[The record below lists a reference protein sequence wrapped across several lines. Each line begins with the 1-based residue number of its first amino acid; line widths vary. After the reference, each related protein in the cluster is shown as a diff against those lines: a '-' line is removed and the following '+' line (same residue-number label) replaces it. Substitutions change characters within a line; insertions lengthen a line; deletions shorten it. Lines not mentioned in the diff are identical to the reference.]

1 MHWLLRGSKVKIPHF
16 SRKGRARNGAPSVNM
31 MNKMVV
37 ANLVHRPTRSFI
49 AMSAI
54 ALEVTMILLVV
65 ALFYGLLNG
74 SKESQLGVGADLM
87 VTPPGASAIIGLSG
101 APISIKVGDVLR
113 RVPHVVAAV
122 PAIWWFT
129 QKPPEIIYGIDVTS
143 YDTLPPKFRYL
154 SGGPFQGPY
163 DVIIDDYL
171 ARMNHLKVGDK
182 IEILAHDF
190 RISGIVPHGKGCR
203 KCLPLETLQ
212 DLVSAEG
219 RVSAFYLKLDD
230 PANLAEVEKAIQGTR
245 GMENYSVRSME
256 EYLSMMT
263 PDNLPGFDLAIKI
276 VIGVSVVVGFLVI
289 FQSMYTAVM
298 ERTREIGI
306 LKSLGASKWYIVN
319 VVLRETVLLA
329 IAGIVVGIL
338 LSAATRR
345 AIMFEKPVLRLFWS
359 NAWVVKASV
368 IAVIGALA
376 GALYPALKAAQRD
389 PIDALAYE

>member
-1 MHWLLRGSKVKIPHF
+1 
-16 SRKGRARNGAPSVNM
+16 M

-37 ANLVHRPTRSFI
+37 ANLVHRPTRSLI
-49 AMSAI
+49 ATSAI
-54 ALEVTMILLVV
+54 ALEVTMILMVV

-87 VTPPGASAIIGLSG
+87 VMPPGSSGLIGMSG
-101 APISIKVGDVLR
+101 APISVKVGDVLR
-113 RVPHVVAAV
+113 KVPHVVAAV
-122 PAIWWFT
+122 PVIWAFT
-129 QKPPEIIYGIDVTS
+129 QKPVEIIYGIDLAS
-143 YDTLPPKFRYL
+143 YDDLPPKFRYL

-163 DVIIDDYL
+163 DVIVDDFF
-171 ARMNHLKVGDK
+171 AGMNNNKVGDN
-182 IEILAHDF
+182 IVILNHDF
-190 RISGIVPHGKGCR
+190 RICGIVPHGKGGR
-203 KCLPLETLQ
+203 KFLPLATIQ
-212 DLVSAEG
+212 DLLGDQGKTSV
-219 RVSAFYLKLDD
+219 FYVKVDD
-230 PANLAEVEKAIQGTR
+230 PTKATEVENAIEKVP
-245 GMENYSVRSME
+245 GMEQYAVRSMP

-276 VIGVSVVVGFLVI
+276 VIGVAVVVGFLVI

-329 IAGIVVGIL
+329 VAGIVVGII
-338 LSAATRR
+338 LSMVTRR
-345 AIMFEKPVLRLFWS
+345 VIMFEKPVLRLFWS
-359 NAWVVKASV
+359 NEWVLRATA
-368 IAVIGALA
+368 IAVVGALA

>member
-1 MHWLLRGSKVKIPHF
+1 
-16 SRKGRARNGAPSVNM
+16 M

-49 AMSAI
+49 AASAI

-74 SKESQLGVGADLM
+74 SKESQLGTGADLM
-87 VTPPGASAIIGLSG
+87 VMPPGASALIGLGG
-101 APISIKVGDVLR
+101 AAIPMKVGDILR
-113 RVPHVVAAV
+113 KVPHVTAATPV
-122 PAIWWFT
+122 IWAFYS
-129 QKPPEIIYGIDVTS
+129 KNSVEIIYGIDLAS
-143 YDTLPPKFRYL
+143 YNELPPEFRYL

-163 DVIIDDYL
+163 DVIVDDFF
-171 ARMNHLKVGDK
+171 AGMNHSKVGDT
-182 IEILAHDF
+182 IEMFAHNF
-190 RISGIVPHGKGCR
+190 RICGIVPHGKGGR
-203 KCLPLETLQ
+203 KFLPLATLQ
-212 DLVSAEG
+212 DLTSAEG
-219 RVSAFYLKLDD
+219 RASVFYLKLDD
-230 PANLAEVEKAIQGTR
+230 LANAKQVENAIQAIP
-245 GMENYSVRSME
+245 GMQSYSVRSMQ

-263 PDNLPGFDLAIKI
+263 PDKLPGFDMAIKI
-276 VIGVSVVVGFLVI
+276 VIGVAVIVGFLVI

-329 IAGIVVGIL
+329 VVGIVAGIL
-338 LSAATRR
+338 ISLATRH

-359 NAWVVKASV
+359 NEWVLRASV
-368 IAVIGALA
+368 IAVVGALA